1 MTINAEI
8 RMIISNE
15 KHEAANHTVWD
26 SKLVESCI
34 KSIFMNVI
42 NNYDSQR
49 LWPSHPNEDSDIE
62 CNKSVYYGAAGT
74 LWGIDIVAKFLGLPL
89 PFDKANLIEEIY
101 YKYLE
106 TPDTKEVVPSLF
118 LGEVGILLIKQ
129 KFKPSFNNKERLF
142 KLIKENIKNETMEAL
157 WGAPGTMIGASYLY
171 EWTKE
176 ERWANL
182 FRENAEYLI
191 YELKLAISKN
201 QKIWTQRMY
210 GKTRRFVGAGHG
222 YFGNMFG
229 ILKKLELLS
238 QNDQDF
244 ILSNI
249 FTTMKELSLE
259 ENQLVNWPTLYP
271 PNEEIKPF
279 VQWCHGSAGIITSL
293 KLYPT
298 NYQEELESL
307 LLKAGE
313 LVWKAGPLKK
323 GIALCH
329 GTDGNGYAFLQLYK
343 RTSNKLWLDRARKFA
358 MHAIGQRNN
367 RFTLFTGEVGL
378 ALYLISCIQETNNFP
393 FLDSI

>member
-1 MTINAEI
+1 
-8 RMIISNE
+8 MIFSSE
-15 KHEAANHTVWD
+15 KHYAIYDTNWDTKQVEA
-26 SKLVESCI
+26 CI
-34 KSIFMNVI
+34 ESIFNYVI
-42 NNYDSQR
+42 NNFDSKIF
-49 LWPSHPNEDSDIE
+49 WPSHPAEDSDIE
-62 CNKSVYYGAAGT
+62 CNKSVYFGASGT
-74 LWGIDIVAKFLGLPL
+74 LWGTDVIARYLGRSL
-89 PFDKANLIEEIY
+89 PFDKANLIEQIY
-101 YKYLE
+101 NKYME

-129 KFKPSFNNKERLF
+129 KFQPTLNDTERLF
-142 KLIKENIKNETMEAL
+142 KLIQENKKNETMEAL

-171 EWTKE
+171 EWTKDE
-176 ERWANL
+176 LWANL

-191 YELKLAISKN
+191 KELRLAVSRN
-201 QKIWTQRMY
+201 EKIWTQRMY

-222 YFGNMFG
+222 YFGNIFG

-238 QNDQDF
+238 QKDQDF

-249 FTTMKELSLE
+249 FTTMKDLSCE
-259 ENQLVNWPTLYP
+259 EDGVVSWPTLYP
-271 PNEEIKPF
+271 SNEEIKPF

-293 KLYPT
+293 KLYPS
-298 NYQEELESL
+298 NYREEVESL

-343 RTSNKLWLDRARKFA
+343 RTGDKLWLDRARKFA

-367 RFTLFTGEVGL
+367 RFTLFTGEIGL
-378 ALYLISCIQETNNFP
+378 ALYLISCIKEEDDFP